1 MTPVQ
6 VASALAARRTVR
18 ITYHRASDLFEVTVR
33 QGEQQLEWITSAL
46 PGKDWDLE
54 RVEAYIERQA
64 ASAARSRRLDISR
77 VDVP

>member
-1 MTPVQ
+1 MSPVQ

-18 ITYHRASDLFEVTVR
+18 ITYHRDTDFFQVTVR
-33 QGEQQLEWITSAL
+33 QGDQQLEWITSAL
-46 PGKDWDLE
+46 PGKGWDLE

-64 ASAARSRRLDISR
+64 ASAARSRGLDVSR

>member
-1 MTPVQ
+1 M
-6 VASALAARRTVR
+6 RTVR
-18 ITYHRASDLFEVTVR
+18 ITYHRTTDLFEVTVR

-54 RVEAYIERQA
+54 RVEAYVEREA
-64 ASAARSRRLDISR
+64 ASAARCRRLDISR